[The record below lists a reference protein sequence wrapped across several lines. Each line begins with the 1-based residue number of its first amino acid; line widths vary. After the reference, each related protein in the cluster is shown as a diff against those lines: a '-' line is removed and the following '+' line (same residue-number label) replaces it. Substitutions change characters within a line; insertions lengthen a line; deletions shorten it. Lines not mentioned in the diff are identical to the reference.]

1 MYNNCAKANTLY
13 TLSLAIIVLCALQLP
28 AYSIAQNISEHVE
41 EVSIGYARSWHRYI
55 QDKKWKTH
63 PYVMSVTIFTLII
76 SKIVIVSLIASY
88 YHDIIEAL
96 RWKNSALYFLFWG
109 CHCTVIAYIV
119 VQVIFL
125 IRTQNNIIIPLIS
138 LGLSSLLDLIGAF
151 IAPIIIVCKRTRKDL
166 LPVPLSSC
174 MEQTYKPCEEF
185 YRYLMNVIAF
195 FLSFFFVSNLLQIVP
210 NFLIAYYAFPT
221 KSLIHLA
228 FFQVAFVCLV
238 AAFAGTLLLM
248 EKCACLC
255 YIKKTG
261 KLPTELM
268 YFTQEHTVQTNHAMG
283 IQTSETVQ
291 VDNSSENEAYLVIES
306 NDGNAKLKHPEKFK
320 FLVIKMMLQIFTA
333 LIGTTALIL
342 LLITVAI
349 IIFSDTAPKDNFE
362 GILTLLPT
370 IAVDVV
376 IILTRNRVFG
386 NLSGL
391 LSDFVDGDSNRPT
404 HARNNTTL
412 THPPNSGQQELQ
424 LSQNNDTSQQ
434 TRIDDMS
441 SQTTGQQG
449 LHDQNG
455 GENIS
460 RTTAEVDETTPLMR
474 H

>member
-13 TLSLAIIVLCALQLP
+13 TLSLVIIVLCALQLP

-109 CHCTVIAYIV
+109 CNCTVIAYIV

-125 IRTQNNIIIPLIS
+125 IRTQNNIIIPLMS
-138 LGLSSLLDLIGAF
+138 LGLSSLLDLIGAL
-151 IAPIIIVCKRTRKDL
+151 IAPIIIVYKRTRKDL

-174 MEQTYKPCEEF
+174 MEQTHKLCEEF
-185 YRYLMNVIAF
+185 YRYLMNVVAF

-221 KSLIHLA
+221 RSLIHLA
-228 FFQVAFVCLV
+228 FFQVAFVCMV
-238 AAFAGTLLLM
+238 AAFAGTLLLV

-255 YIKKTG
+255 YIKKMG

-283 IQTSETVQ
+283 IQASETVQ
-291 VDNSSENEAYLVIES
+291 VDNLSENEAYVHVVIES
-306 NDGNAKLKHPEKFK
+306 NDGKAKLKHPDKFK

-349 IIFSDTAPKDNFE
+349 IIFSNTAPNDNLE

-370 IAVDVV
+370 IAVDIV

-391 LSDFVDGDSNRPT
+391 LSDIVEGDSTRPT
-404 HARNNTTL
+404 HVHNNNTTL
-412 THPPNSGQQELQ
+412 MHPPNSGQQVLETQLH
-424 LSQNNDTSQQ
+424 LSQNNDNGLQ
-434 TRIDDMS
+434 
-441 SQTTGQQG
+441 QTTGQQS
-449 LHDQNG
+449 LHDLNNR
-455 GENIS
+455 ENT
-460 RTTAEVDETTPLMR
+460 RTAEQEADETTPLLQ